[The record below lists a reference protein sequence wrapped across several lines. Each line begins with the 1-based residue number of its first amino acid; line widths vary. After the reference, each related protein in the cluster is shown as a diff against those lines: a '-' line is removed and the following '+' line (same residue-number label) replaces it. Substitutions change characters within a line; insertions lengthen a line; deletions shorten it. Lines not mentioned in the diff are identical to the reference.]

1 VKGWCNI
8 KNRPSAWRVVLTTF
22 LIAAAVVAIGYSAKV
37 TKIDFVRLI
46 KDAPKAK
53 ALITAI
59 LTPDLVTRDLQTT
72 TIEMAFPI
80 PCGSAPNATPVTSGP
95 HLTTSVPCARVKDTF
110 TLEGFNLVPNAQ
122 IAIRWLLPDKLTYTL
137 PYVNTDA
144 NGHFNAQ
151 LDAKQIAATKD
162 NTASLIQVDTM
173 IPVGSLKASQAVKDV
188 VQAMFVT
195 IFMALLSTSIATV
208 IAVPLSFLAAS
219 NITRH
224 GPVGTAVYYL
234 TRSFFNLIRSYDPLV
249 MATVLAFWL
258 GFGPFPGTLAL
269 TVVTTASLGKMF
281 SEAVESIDPGPIEA
295 LQATGANRLQTVFF
309 SVIPQIV
316 PDFVSYTIYHWDIN
330 IRISTIIGF
339 VGGGGIGYY
348 LSTQIN
354 SMIGYHKAG
363 TAIWAIV
370 AVVWAMDFLSAE
382 VRKRLA

>member
-1 VKGWCNI
+1 M
-8 KNRPSAWRVVLTTF
+8 KNRPSIWRIALTTL
-22 LIAAAVVAIGYSAKV
+22 LIAAGVVIIGYSSRV
-37 TKIDFVRLI
+37 TKIDFVRLF

-53 ALITAI
+53 SLISAI
-59 LTPDLVTRDLQTT
+59 LSPDLVTRDLQTT
-72 TIEMAFPI
+72 TIEIAFPI
-80 PCGSAPNATPVTSGP
+80 PCGSAPNATSITSGP
-95 HLTTSVPCARVKDTF
+95 HLTTSVPCASVKDTF
-110 TLEGFNLVPNAQ
+110 TLEGFSLSPNAQ
-122 IAIRWLLPDKLTYTL
+122 IAIRWQIPTIGSLTL
-137 PYVNTDA
+137 PYANTDA
-144 NGHFNAQ
+144 NGHFTMQ
-151 LDAKQIAATKD
+151 LDVKQIAASTN
-162 NTASLIQVDTM
+162 NTASLIQVDTRV
-173 IPVGSLKASQAVKDV
+173 PVGNMKPSQAVNDV
-188 VQAMFVT
+188 LQAMFVT
-195 IFMALLSTSIATV
+195 IFMALLSTSIATI

-219 NITRH
+219 NITRR
-224 GPVGTAVYYL
+224 GPVGTTVYYL

-249 MATVLAFWL
+249 MATVFAFWL

-269 TVVTTASLGKMF
+269 MVVTTASLGKMF
-281 SEAVESIDPGPIEA
+281 SEAVENIDPGPIEA
-295 LQATGANRLQTVFF
+295 LQATGANRLQTIVF

>member
-1 VKGWCNI
+1 M
-8 KNRPSAWRVVLTTF
+8 KNRPSIWRIALTTL
-22 LIAAAVVAIGYSAKV
+22 LIAAGVVIIGYSSRV
-37 TKIDFVRLI
+37 TKIDFVRLF

-53 ALITAI
+53 SLISAI
-59 LTPDLVTRDLQTT
+59 LSPDLVTRDLQTT
-72 TIEMAFPI
+72 TIEIAFPI
-80 PCGSAPNATPVTSGP
+80 PCGSAPNATPITSGP
-95 HLTTSVPCARVKDTF
+95 HLTTSVPCASVKDTF
-110 TLEGFNLVPNAQ
+110 TLEGFSLSPNAQ
-122 IAIRWLLPDKLTYTL
+122 IAIRWQIPTIGSLTL
-137 PYVNTDA
+137 PYADTDA
-144 NGHFNAQ
+144 NGHFTMQ
-151 LDAKQIAATKD
+151 LDAKQIAASTN
-162 NTASLIQVDTM
+162 NTASFIQVDTR
-173 IPVGSLKASQAVKDV
+173 IPVGNMKPSQAVNDV
-188 VQAMFVT
+188 LQAMFVT
-195 IFMALLSTSIATV
+195 IFMALLSTSIATI

-224 GPVGTAVYYL
+224 GPVGTTVYYL

-249 MATVLAFWL
+249 MATVFAFWL

-269 TVVTTASLGKMF
+269 MVVTTASLGKMF
-281 SEAVESIDPGPIEA
+281 SEAVENIDPGPIEA
-295 LQATGANRLQTVFF
+295 LQATGANRLQTIVF

>member
-1 VKGWCNI
+1 M
-8 KNRPSAWRVVLTTF
+8 KNRPSIWRIALTTL
-22 LIAAAVVAIGYSAKV
+22 LIAAGVVIIGYSSRV
-37 TKIDFVRLI
+37 TKIDFVRLF

-53 ALITAI
+53 SLISAI
-59 LTPDLVTRDLQTT
+59 LSPDLVTRDLQTT
-72 TIEMAFPI
+72 TIEIAFPI
-80 PCGSAPNATPVTSGP
+80 PCGSAPNATPITSGP
-95 HLTTSVPCARVKDTF
+95 HLTTSVPCASVKDTF
-110 TLEGFNLVPNAQ
+110 TLEGFSLSPNAQ
-122 IAIRWLLPDKLTYTL
+122 IAIRWQIPTIGSLTL
-137 PYVNTDA
+137 PYANTDA
-144 NGHFNAQ
+144 NGHFTMQ
-151 LDAKQIAATKD
+151 LDAKQIAASTN
-162 NTASLIQVDTM
+162 NTASLIQVDTRV
-173 IPVGSLKASQAVKDV
+173 PVGNMAPSQAVNDV
-188 VQAMFVT
+188 LQAMFVT
-195 IFMALLSTSIATV
+195 IFMALLSTSIATI

-224 GPVGTAVYYL
+224 GPVGTTVYYL

-249 MATVLAFWL
+249 MATVFAFWL

-269 TVVTTASLGKMF
+269 MVVTTASLGKMF
-281 SEAVESIDPGPIEA
+281 SEAVENIDPGPIEA
-295 LQATGANRLQTVFF
+295 LQATGANRLQTIVF
-309 SVIPQIV
+309 SVIPQII

>member
-1 VKGWCNI
+1 M
-8 KNRPSAWRVVLTTF
+8 KNRPPVWRIALTTL
-22 LIAAAVVAIGYSAKV
+22 LIAAGVVIIGYSARV
-37 TKIDFVRLI
+37 TQIDFVRLFR
-46 KDAPKAK
+46 DAPKAK
-53 ALITAI
+53 ALVSAI
-59 LTPDLVTRDLQTT
+59 LTPDLTTRDLQTT
-72 TIEMAFPI
+72 TIQIAFPI
-80 PCGSAPNATPVTSGP
+80 PCGSAPNATPNSSGP
-95 HLTTSVPCARVKDTF
+95 RLATSIPCASIKDTF
-110 TLEGFNLVPNAQ
+110 TLEGFNLTPNAQ
-122 IAIRWLLPDKLTYTL
+122 IAIRWQFPDQRTYTL
-137 PYVNTDA
+137 PFVNTDA
-144 NGHFNAQ
+144 NGYFTAQ
-151 LDAKQIAATKD
+151 LDAKGIAVSAN
-162 NTASLIQVDTM
+162 NTASNIQVDTM
-173 IPVGSLKASQAVKDV
+173 VPVGGLKSSQAVKDV
-188 VQAMFVT
+188 LQAMFVT

-219 NITRH
+219 NITRR
-224 GPVGTAVYYL
+224 GPVGTTVYYL

-249 MATVLAFWL
+249 MATVFAFWL

-269 TVVTTASLGKMF
+269 MVVTTASLGKMF
-281 SEAVESIDPGPIEA
+281 SEAVENIDPGPIEA
-295 LQATGANRLQTVFF
+295 LQATGANRLQTIVF

>member
-1 VKGWCNI
+1 VKT
-8 KNRPSAWRVVLTTF
+8 RPPIWRIALTTL
-22 LIAAAVVAIGYSAKV
+22 LIAAGVVIIGYSSKV
-37 TKIDFVRLI
+37 TKIDFVRLF

-53 ALITAI
+53 ALVSAI
-59 LTPDLVTRDLQTT
+59 LSPDLVTRDLQTS
-72 TIEMAFPI
+72 TIEIAFPI
-80 PCGSAPNATPVTSGP
+80 PCGSAPNATPTKSGP
-95 HLTTSVPCARVKDTF
+95 RLTTSVPCASVKDTF
-110 TLEGFNLVPNAQ
+110 TLEGYNLAPGAQ
-122 IAIRWLLPDKLTYTL
+122 IAIRWQIPTVGSLTL
-137 PYVNTDA
+137 PYANTDA
-144 NGHFNAQ
+144 NGHFSMQ
-151 LDAKQIAATKD
+151 LDAKQIAASTN
-162 NTASLIQVDTM
+162 NTASVIQVDTRV
-173 IPVGSLKASQAVKDV
+173 PVGSMKPSQAVNDV
-188 VQAMFVT
+188 LQAMFVT
-195 IFMALLSTSIATV
+195 IFMALLSTSIATL

-219 NITRH
+219 NITRR
-224 GPVGTAVYYL
+224 GPAGTTVYYL

-249 MATVLAFWL
+249 MATVFAFWL

-269 TVVTTASLGKMF
+269 MVVTTASLGKMF
-281 SEAVESIDPGPIEA
+281 SEAVENIDPGPIEA
-295 LQATGANRLQTVFF
+295 LQATGANRLQTIFF